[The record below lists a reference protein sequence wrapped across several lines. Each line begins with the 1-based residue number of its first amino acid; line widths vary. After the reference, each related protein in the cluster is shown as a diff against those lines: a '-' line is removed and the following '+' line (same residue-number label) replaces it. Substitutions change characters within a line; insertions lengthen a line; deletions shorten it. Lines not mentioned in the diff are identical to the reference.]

1 MDEVVEA
8 DRVIVLEEGRIA
20 LQGTPREVFSR
31 VEEMKRLGLDV
42 PQATEMA
49 WELARQGID
58 LQADI
63 LTVEELVAQ
72 L

>member
-1 MDEVVEA
+1 
-8 DRVIVLEEGRIA
+8 
-20 LQGTPREVFSR
+20 
-31 VEEMKRLGLDV
+31 MKRLGLDV